1 MTTTTTTEQRV
12 VASPPR
18 NLETIAWRWM
28 RISGFLLIPLV
39 WVHTILQDVIVGVH
53 AIDVSY
59 VAMRWANIGWRVFD
73 ALLLG
78 FAFAHGMYGVK
89 QVAYEYI
96 HQPTR
101 RKVIAWII
109 LIAWLVITSI
119 GAIAI
124 VGGVNQDFPL
134 E

>member
-1 MTTTTTTEQRV
+1 MATTTTTERRIV
-12 VASPPR
+12 TAPPR

-39 WVHTILQDVIVGVH
+39 WIHTLLQDILVGVH
-53 AIDVSY
+53 AIDLNY
-59 VAMRWANIGWRVFD
+59 VAFRWASLGWRVFD

-96 HQPTR
+96 HNPSR
-101 RKVIAWII
+101 RRVVAWII
-109 LIAWLVITSI
+109 LIAWLLITLT

-124 VGGVNQDFPL
+124 VGGVSQDFPL